1 MRHVSRLKRKKK
13 KALPEMVIGNTTS
26 AKVALNKKGNQMIP
40 QLNSNSNEVT
50 ITLKDLTDII
60 GVEHNKAMKKVELLS
75 KEQSFGTLAKMAT
88 VYNNKGQTVETY
100 LLTKKQAIAVGA
112 KLNNALLMKV
122 IDKIEELEKE
132 RQTQTIQLPTNPMEI
147 LSLTYEA
154 LKNTNEE
161 LAEVKQDVEVLK
173 NDITITSSQKRI
185 LIKAMNSKIA
195 SFEAPIEAKPK
206 LYKKAWSKVHDI
218 FAVSSYLDIPRLKF
232 DVAHNAINNLTLIDL
247 VA

>member
-1 MRHVSRLKRKKK
+1 
-13 KALPEMVIGNTTS
+13 MVIGNTAVGAT
-26 AKVALNKKGNQMIP
+26 ALKMKGNRMLP
-40 QLNSNSNEVT
+40 QLDSNSNEVT
-50 ITLKDLTDII
+50 ITLKDLTDLI
-60 GVEHNKAMKKVELLS
+60 GVRHNDALKKVVDLS
-75 KEQSFGTLAKMAT
+75 EEDSFGQLRETRISIP
-88 VYNNKGQTVETY
+88 KGNGAFQDIKTY
-100 LLTKKQAIAVGA
+100 ILTKKQAIAVGA

-132 RQTQTIQLPTNPMEI
+132 RQQVKLPTNPMEI

-161 LAEVKQDVEVLK
+161 LAEVKQDVSALK
-173 NDITITSSQKRI
+173 NDITITSAQKRV

-195 SFEAPIEAKPK
+195 SFEAPKEANSK

-232 DVAHNAINNLTLIDL
+232 DTALKAVNNLTLIDL